1 MRLLFVFAFVMS
13 VAHGAL
19 SADVYVE
26 HDSTVP
32 QAAYGTGMLKEAL
45 DAQDY
50 QLSDQITDDGFVIK
64 LAVDADDLEAEAFSI
79 RPDGK
84 TITVH
89 GGDEGGMVYGAL
101 ALAAD
106 LRKGIRLEEIE
117 PSTESP
123 HLPFRGIK
131 HNLAWDSYRSSSA
144 LRQHKETLRDVEY
157 WEAFL
162 DMMAENRFNALSLWN
177 LHPFT
182 YMIMP
187 ENFPE
192 ASPFTEEELAEWQEL
207 YRSIFRM
214 ADERGIETYLV
225 NWNIFVSR
233 EFAEAHNLEGENY
246 HPNFFVDGDTSDVVK
261 QYLRE
266 SVTQVLEEYPRLD
279 GFGVSYG
286 EGMGGMTPQERQDW
300 MNETIIEGIRQ
311 ADRSVKFIN
320 RAPFSA
326 GTGSGGSTS
335 EATEKLSRAAMEGW
349 GDLFEGPIW
358 VEMKFNWS
366 HAHSTPELVK
376 VHGGD
381 LGDAYF
387 KPEPENYKITWMARN
402 EDFFALRWGVPDF
415 IREHIALNAQESYV
429 GGYFVGSETYI
440 PAKDYFT
447 AIEET
452 VDWTYAFERQWLFYM
467 LWGRLLYDPDTPDDL
482 FEAEFVRRYGEQAS
496 DLLEAYSL
504 ASSVPLRLASAFDCT
519 WDFTLYSE
527 GFLSLH
533 EGQMRYISVNRLIQ
547 QAPLDPDYVSVA
559 DYVDAELS
567 DRSFEEHRVTPP
579 QLANTLEQ
587 ECREALRLVEGIPVE
602 DDASLV
608 YEVADVRAWANL
620 GLHFAE
626 KLRGAVALQMYRRT
640 GEDARKEEA
649 VERLEQALAYWD
661 QVVEITRPIY
671 HDMPLTHYGHEEYE
685 DNLFHWE
692 SVRPE
697 VAADVEIA
705 ENAEAQ

>member
-1 MRLLFVFAFVMS
+1 MRLLFVCAFVMS
-13 VAHGAL
+13 VAPGAL

-32 QAAYGTGMLKEAL
+32 RAAYAAGALDEAL
-45 DAQDY
+45 EEKGY
-50 QLSDQITDDGFVIK
+50 RVSDQKADDLFVVK
-64 LAVDADDLEAEAFSI
+64 LAVDADGLEAEAFSI
-79 RPDGK
+79 HPDGG

-89 GGDEGGMVYGAL
+89 GGDERGMIYGAL

-106 LRKGIRLEEIE
+106 LRKGTRLEQIE
-117 PSTESP
+117 PATESP

-144 LRQHKETLRDVEY
+144 LRQHKETLRDVDY

-162 DMMAENRFNALSLWN
+162 DMMAENRFNTLTLWN
-177 LHPFT
+177 LHPFP

-192 ASPFTEEELAEWQEL
+192 ASPFTEEELAEWRAL
-207 YRSIFRM
+207 YRNIFRM

-233 EFAEAHNLEGENY
+233 ALAEAHNLEGQNY
-246 HPNFFVDGDTSDVVK
+246 YPNYFEDGDTSEVVK
-261 QYLRE
+261 TYTRE
-266 SVTQVLEEYPRLD
+266 CVTQVLEEYPNLD

-311 ADRSVKFIN
+311 ADRTAKFIN

-335 EATEKLSRAAMEGW
+335 EATENLSRAAMEEW
-349 GDLFEGPIW
+349 GDLFEGPVW

-366 HAHSTPELVK
+366 HAHSTPKLVK

-402 EDFFALRWGVPDF
+402 EDFFALRWGAPDF
-415 IREHIALNAQESYV
+415 IREHIALNGQESYV

-447 AIEET
+447 AIEEP

-467 LWGRLLYDPDTPDDL
+467 LWGRLLYDPDTPDDV
-482 FEAEFVRRYGEQAS
+482 FEAEFVRRYGEQAG

-504 ASSVPLRLASAFDCT
+504 ASSVPLRLASAFNST

-533 EGQMRYISVNRLIQ
+533 QGEVRYISVDRLIQ

-559 DYVDAELS
+559 DYVDADRR

-579 QLANTLEQ
+579 KLADMLEQ
-587 ECREALRLVEGIPVE
+587 ECREALRLVEGLSVE
-602 DDASLV
+602 NDASLM
-608 YEVADVRAWANL
+608 YEVADVRAWAKL

-626 KLRGAVALQMYRRT
+626 KLRGAVALQTFRQT
-640 GEDARKEEA
+640 GEDAHKEEA
-649 VERLEQALAYWD
+649 IARLEQALDYWD
-661 QVVEITRPIY
+661 EVIEITRPLY
-671 HDMPLTHYGHEEYE
+671 RDMPLTHYGHEEYE

-705 ENAEAQ
+705 ENAEVQ